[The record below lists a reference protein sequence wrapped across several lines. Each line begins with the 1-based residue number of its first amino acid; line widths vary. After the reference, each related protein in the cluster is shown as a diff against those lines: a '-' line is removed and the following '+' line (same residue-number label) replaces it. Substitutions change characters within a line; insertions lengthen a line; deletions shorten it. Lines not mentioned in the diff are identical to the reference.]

1 MPNPARPHPTGATP
15 APPPG
20 RCARERTEETA
31 TTHRHHHHCTAHNHA
46 ARNGAGH
53 DDTGSGDTGSGDT
66 GSRDTAG
73 RARALRRA
81 RLNPDYVRARWWR
94 SGAYVARRLPAVM
107 VLTVGLMLAVA
118 APAYAAGGPTI
129 GGVISNLT
137 AWLVGILA
145 GVATL
150 FLTIGG
156 LRYLTAGGD
165 PVQVEK
171 AKTALKSAAIGYALA
186 ILAPLIVSILAS
198 LVGGG

>member
-1 MPNPARPHPTGATP
+1 MPNPARPHPAGATP

-20 RCARERTEETA
+20 RCARDRTEEAT
-31 TTHRHHHHCTAHNHA
+31 TTHRHRNDTAHDRPGHNDTAHNSA
-46 ARNGAGH
+46 
-53 DDTGSGDTGSGDT
+53 GSGDT
-66 GSRDTAG
+66 AG
-73 RARALRRA
+73 PARALHRARRA
-81 RLNPDYVRARWWR
+81 RLDPVAVRTRWWR

-186 ILAPLIVSILAS
+186 ALAPLIVSILAS
-198 LVGGG
+198 VVGGS

>member
-20 RCARERTEETA
+20 RCARERTKEAA
-31 TTHRHHHHCTAHNHA
+31 TTHRHHH
-46 ARNGAGH
+46 RNDTGH
-53 DDTGSGDTGSGDT
+53 DDTGPGDT

-94 SGAYVARRLPAVM
+94 SAAYVARRLPAVM

-129 GGVISNLT
+129 SGVISNLT

-186 ILAPLIVSILAS
+186 ALAPLIVSILAS
-198 LVGGG
+198 VVGGS

>member
-20 RCARERTEETA
+20 RSARDRTEEAA
-31 TTHRHHHHCTAHNHA
+31 TTHRH
-46 ARNGAGH
+46 RN
-53 DDTGSGDTGSGDT
+53 DTTPSGTG
-66 GSRDTAG
+66 RNDTAG
-73 RARALRRA
+73 RTRALHRGRRA
-81 RLNPDYVRARWWR
+81 RPDPDQARAAWWR

-129 GGVISNLT
+129 NGVISNLT
-137 AWLVGILA
+137 DWLVGILA

-186 ILAPLIVSILAS
+186 ALAPLIVSILAS
-198 LVGGG
+198 VVGGS